1 MVGRNVL
8 NKTSSFY
15 AWKHLI
21 YLIELFFE
29 YIIILLNYESKVS
42 LLDAFWQNKPSNQK
56 PCMSR

>member
-42 LLDAFWQNKPSNQK
+42 LLDAFLAKQTLKPK
-56 PCMSR
+56 ALYV